1 MNRKQAL
8 ADYLEVDISEIEDCT
23 YDEYCFQ
30 HVSGGD
36 YLVLTD
42 KEADERAYEEMRE
55 TVWTFNTDFI
65 ISHSVLTEVNDNV
78 VNALKKMQGELCED
92 ANEFILKII
101 EDFDE
106 FVEDA
111 IYYDGRGHFLSFY
124 DGSEE
129 EQNGFFIYR
138 VD

>member
-42 KEADERAYEEMRE
+42 KEADERAYEEIRE
-55 TVWTFNTDFI
+55 TVWAFNTDFI

-78 VNALKKMQGELCED
+78 VNALEKLQGVED
-92 ANEFILKII
+92 ANDFFLEII
-101 EDFDE
+101 ENFDE
-106 FVEDA
+106 FVENV
-111 IYYDGRGHFLSFY
+111 IYSEGRGPFLNFY

-138 VD
+138 VG